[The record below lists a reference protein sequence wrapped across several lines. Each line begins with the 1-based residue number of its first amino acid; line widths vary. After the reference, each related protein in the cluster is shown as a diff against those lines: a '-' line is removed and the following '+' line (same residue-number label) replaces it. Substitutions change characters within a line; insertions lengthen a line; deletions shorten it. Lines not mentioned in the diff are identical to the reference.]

1 MADYDDPEGNATHA
15 GAGTGD
21 GRSPPSKRTDGRCP
35 QDDPTGVQIIIKN
48 EIFGR
53 PVCSP
58 SRGLFDLVT
67 HVNEPMTVY
76 TRKCSVSLPLGLGIL
91 SKPAADS
98 SPIDVEGL
106 VGQELLEIFEVS
118 ANFHFVGTIL
128 VCDTYSC
135 KTIYE
140 INNWDQTYYDFTSR
154 RNKWVLSGNAAAKFK
169 DKLALTGPSRATTA
183 NSGFVIKV
191 YIPATRKKDVEI
203 CKLSCHTGDESL
215 YNQLRTHT
223 IKTSR
228 GRLYVTCAVLPD
240 ALDGF
245 VKVLLRLPSSWRGVA
260 GATIYGLITARIERF
275 DIESTLFIKDFKEAV
290 ALEEVSPLRIKEG
303 YIRVRVPLMR
313 TSLVAPIGEYIHVK
327 GKVHVCGYDDNMP
340 ITIDHRILIDC
351 EEVRTPWI
359 KGGESLSAVR
369 MWLRPIF

>member
-1 MADYDDPEGNATHA
+1 MADYDKPAPEANATRA
-15 GAGTGD
+15 GAGAGE
-21 GRSPPSKRTDGRCP
+21 GKSQPSKRTDGRSL
-35 QDDPTGVQIIIKN
+35 QDDPTGVQVTKN
-48 EIFGR
+48 EIFEK
-53 PVCSP
+53 PVFSP

-76 TRKCSVSLPLGLGIL
+76 TRKCYVSLPLGLGTL
-91 SKPAADS
+91 SKPGADS
-98 SPIDVEGL
+98 SPIDVESL
-106 VGQELLEIFEVS
+106 AGQELLEIFEVS
-118 ANFHFVGTIL
+118 TNFHFVGTIL
-128 VCDTYSC
+128 VCDTHSI

-140 INNWDQTYYDFTSR
+140 IDNWDQTYYDFTSR

-169 DKLALTGPSRATTA
+169 DKLALTGPCRATTA
-183 NSGFVIKV
+183 DSGFVIKV
-191 YIPATRKKDVEI
+191 YIPATRKKDVEM
-203 CKLSCHTGDESL
+203 CKLSRHTDDESL
-215 YNQLRTHT
+215 YNQLKTHT

-245 VKVLLRLPSSWRGVA
+245 VKVLLQLPSHWR

-275 DIESTLFIKDFKEAV
+275 DIGSTLFIKDLKEAV
-290 ALEEVSPLRIKEG
+290 ALEEAPPLTLSSEEG

-313 TSLVAPIGEYIHVK
+313 SSLAAPIGEYIHVK
-327 GKVHVCGYDDNMP
+327 GKLQVCGYDDMP

-351 EEVRTPWI
+351 EKLRTPWI
-359 KGGESLSAVR
+359 KCGESLSAVK